1 MNLSSDTTLTPSTA
15 AGTPGGWP
23 PPPVT
28 VPSHAGTNSWLGWTA
43 ATVAS
48 IWASVAIISVFAPDM
63 ISGSEQQR
71 MPIAAFTTWL
81 WGLGGSVASL
91 VPMARL
97 RTDVGRRAFW
107 IMLSGAT
114 MAIWAVAML
123 VSVFGPTMVTGSD
136 PTTIPLAAMIA
147 PVVAMLATVAAG
159 IVAVVANGLSRPP
172 RSIW

>member
-1 MNLSSDTTLTPSTA
+1 
-15 AGTPGGWP
+15 
-23 PPPVT
+23 
-28 VPSHAGTNSWLGWTA
+28 LGWTA

-63 ISGSEQQR
+63 ISGIEQQR

-114 MAIWAVAML
+114 MAIWAVHAGERFRPDDGDRQRSDHDSAGGDDRPCRGDAGDRGRRNRRSRRQRTQSPAALDL
-123 VSVFGPTMVTGSD
+123 VESPES
-136 PTTIPLAAMIA
+136 
-147 PVVAMLATVAAG
+147 
-159 IVAVVANGLSRPP
+159 
-172 RSIW
+172 